1 MDDRTLDTAAVQVHS
16 RWPARPEV
24 LRHVLDAAI
33 LASSPYNCQ
42 PWRFEAH
49 EDELHV
55 IHPHRALLPHDIDD
69 HATLISFGGVLEN
82 IVISAGERAVTS
94 VVQYFPEPGNL
105 YFVARL
111 RFLPT
116 DGPTADTM
124 ADAIRRRRTTRSSF
138 ARRLLDAET
147 VAAIEATVASEPSLR
162 LHVIEAPFAKRELS
176 DLLIQAERTL
186 WRNPTTRRALLDR
199 MASGDLPPELVVA
212 SRWRQL
218 LLRVVL
224 RRRWRHKVNAHF
236 LLRNITRRKILLRSS
251 HIAAISLEECG
262 PRAYIDA
269 GRAIQRMWLDL
280 TCRRAAV
287 EPLCDIIGLM
297 MVYNLK
303 VSSFL
308 TVRQSQGARDLTED
322 FNRIF
327 RLPFG
332 RTAVYLFRVGWPSSE
347 TPAAPSPR
355 RPLVD
360 FLGPNLRELLA
371 DDQAG

>member
-1 MDDRTLDTAAVQVHS
+1 VDDRTLGAAAEQVHP
-16 RWPARPEV
+16 RPPARPEL

-49 EDELHV
+49 ADELHV

-69 HATLISFGGVLEN
+69 HATLISFGGALEN
-82 IVISAGERAVTS
+82 IVISAGEQAHS
-94 VVQYFPEPGNL
+94 PNIEYFPESENP

-111 RFLPT
+111 TFLPT
-116 DGPTADTM
+116 HGPTADPM
-124 ADAIRRRRTTRSSF
+124 ADAIRRRRTTRAPF
-138 ARRLLDAET
+138 ARRRLDAET
-147 VAAIEATVASEPSLR
+147 VAAVEATVASEPSLR
-162 LHVIEAPFAKRELS
+162 LHVIDAPFAKRELS
-176 DLLIQAERTL
+176 DLLIQAERAL

-199 MASGDLPPELVVA
+199 MASGDMPPELVVA

-218 LLRVVL
+218 LVRLL
-224 RRRWRHKVNAHF
+224 LGRRWRHKVNAHF
-236 LLRNITRRKILLRSS
+236 LLRNVTRRKILLRTS
-251 HIAAISLEECG
+251 HVAAISLEECA

-269 GRAIQRMWLDL
+269 GRAIQRMWLGL
-280 TCRRAAV
+280 TCRTAAV

-308 TVRQSQGARDLTED
+308 TERQSQGVRDLTED
-322 FNRIF
+322 FNRLF

-332 RTAVYLFRVGWPSSE
+332 RTAVYLFRIGWPSSE